1 MTALLMIV
9 IYIAY
14 VGLGIPDSLFGA
26 VWPAIYREFDVP
38 VSYASFVTTLISC
51 GTIVSS
57 LLSARLINRLGTG
70 KVAAFSTSLTAFAL
84 LGFSLSGN
92 MLWLCAFAVPLGL
105 GAGSIDTAL
114 NNYVALNCKATHM
127 SFLHCAYGV
136 GVSISPY
143 LMSFALRGD
152 NGWQSGYRTMFF
164 FQLAIAAITVF
175 SLPLWK
181 KVKEQKAGEEIQERV
196 VKIRDI
202 LKIPTARASI
212 MVFMGSCAIEA
223 VCLGWGSTFL
233 VNSKGLTPDMA
244 AEMITF
250 YFVGMTVGR
259 FFSGVIG
266 NKLSST
272 KIIIIGESVTLAAI
286 VLVMLPLPTAFA
298 GIGLFMI
305 GLGNGPLFPNM
316 THLTP
321 VYFGKEVSQSFIG
334 LQMAMSYVSILT
346 SPVIFG
352 LAVQTWSTD
361 LFPYFQ
367 LAAFAI
373 TAISTFAM
381 IKSVKKCS
389 SDI

>member
-57 LLSARLINRLGTG
+57 LLSARLINRFGTG
-70 KVAAFSTSLTAFAL
+70 RVAAFSTSLTALAL
-84 LGFSLSGN
+84 LGFSLSAN
-92 MLWLCAFAVPLGL
+92 MLWLCVFAVPLGL

-259 FFSGVIG
+259 FLSGVIG
-266 NKLSST
+266 NRLSST

>member
-57 LLSARLINRLGTG
+57 LLSARLINRFGTG

-84 LGFSLSGN
+84 LGFSLSSN
-92 MLWLCAFAVPLGL
+92 MLWLCVFAVPLGL

-114 NNYVALNCKATHM
+114 NNYVALNCKVTHM

-223 VCLGWGSTFL
+223 VCRGWGSTFL

-259 FFSGVIG
+259 FLSGVIG

-286 VLVMLPLPTAFA
+286 VLVMLPLPTSFA

>member
-1 MTALLMIV
+1 MIV

-57 LLSARLINRLGTG
+57 LLSARLINRFGTG

-92 MLWLCAFAVPLGL
+92 MLWLCVFAVPLGL

-259 FFSGVIG
+259 FLSGVIG

-272 KIIIIGESVTLAAI
+272 RIIIIGESVTLAAI

>member
-57 LLSARLINRLGTG
+57 LLSARLINRFGTG

-259 FFSGVIG
+259 FLSVVIG

-272 KIIIIGESVTLAAI
+272 KIIIIGELVTLAAI

-352 LAVQTWSTD
+352 LAAQTWSTD

>member
-57 LLSARLINRLGTG
+57 LLSARLINRFGTG
-70 KVAAFSTSLTAFAL
+70 RVAAFSTSLTAFAL

-92 MLWLCAFAVPLGL
+92 MLWLCVFAVPLGL

-259 FFSGVIG
+259 FLSGVIG